1 MSRVWRLQRSV
12 YPVLD
17 GEGARRFDGRWNRPG
32 RAVVY
37 TSENLALCVPELLV
51 QLDTDL
57 VPDDYAAYELDVP
70 ESCAMETIDED
81 VLPPTWRRDA
91 TCAACQDLG
100 DTWLEAGR
108 TAILSVPSAVLS
120 SGKNILLNPNHPDMK
135 RIRLVDQEP
144 FAFDP
149 RLIR

>member
-1 MSRVWRLQRSV
+1 M

-17 GEGARRFDGRWNRPG
+17 GEGARRFGGRWNRPG

-37 TSENLALCVPELLV
+37 TSENLALCVLELLV

-70 ESCAMETIDED
+70 DDGPSESIDESR
-81 VLPPTWRRDA
+81 LPSDWRRSA
-91 TCAACQDLG
+91 NCPVCQDLG
-100 DTWLEAGR
+100 DAWLEAAR
-108 TAILSVPSAVLS
+108 SPTLAVPSAVIPH
-120 SGKNILLNPNHPDMK
+120 GRNVLLNPEHADVE
-135 RIRLVDQEP
+135 RVRLVRQEP

-149 RLIR
+149 RLIG